1 MTTRL
6 DVAGLA
12 REYED
17 EMVHYTRLAVA
28 LQGAIHSALLDAGI
42 PNTVTQRPKEFAS
55 LVRKALR
62 KGYINPLRESKD
74 LAGLRITIP
83 FTRLRPDVIAV
94 IHDRFL
100 ATEDDDKVAHY
111 GSRELG
117 YLGYHLQ
124 VGFKAEDV
132 TQSELATRTAELQIQ
147 TRAESAWADAS
158 HDLTYKAAME
168 LPATLERRVN
178 RLLALVELF
187 DLEMDGAQTELLN
200 LDGFPAARMLQV
212 LDRFFLPLARRDY
225 DRELS
230 TYVLTGLA
238 SAFRPEELARFDVV
252 VDRFV
257 SDARSRIID
266 TYAQSADDP
275 FAHPMLF
282 QPEAL
287 VVFERL
293 VNSPTALRDAWDER
307 LPPDLLDSLAELWGS
322 AIYRPGDRE

>member
-1 MTTRL
+1 MTTL
-6 DVAGLA
+6 DVASLA
-12 REYED
+12 RDFESEIA
-17 EMVHYTRLAVA
+17 HYTRLGVA

-42 PNTVTQRPKEFAS
+42 IHTVTQRPKEFAS

-62 KGYINPLRESKD
+62 KGYIDPLRESKD
-74 LAGLRITIP
+74 LAGVRVTIP
-83 FTRLRPDVIAV
+83 FARLRPGVVAV

-124 VGFKAEDV
+124 VSFKPGDV
-132 TQSELATRTAELQIQ
+132 TDPDLATRSAELQVQ

-158 HDLTYKAAME
+158 HDLTYKAAIE
-168 LPATLERRVN
+168 LPASLDRRVN

-200 LDGFPAARMLQV
+200 LEGFPAARMLQV
-212 LDRFFLPLARRDY
+212 LDRVFLPLARRDY

-238 SAFRPEELARFDVV
+238 RAYGPEELSRFDVV
-252 VDRFV
+252 MDRFV
-257 SDARSRIID
+257 TDSRPKIIE
-266 TYAQSADDP
+266 TYAQSTEDL
-275 FAHPMLF
+275 FAHPLLF

-293 VNSPTALRDAWDER
+293 ANSPTALRDAWDER

-322 AIYRPGDRE
+322 VIYRAGDRE